1 MQQYFID
8 KLEVSLKERV
18 PLSELDSHHF
28 LNVMRAKI
36 GTEIKVVD
44 RKGFAYVAQLV
55 EINEQIALLEIVRSD
70 ETISIELPVN
80 VTIACG
86 LSKNDKVDTIV
97 QKATECGMNE
107 FIPLALKR
115 DVVKWTGNKVKAKV
129 DRLAKISKAAAEQS
143 HRLVVPEVSD
153 LQTLDQLIKTADSF
167 DVKLIA
173 YEETAKE
180 GLHSQLAEV
189 FRQLEPSQKVL
200 MVFGSEGGLES
211 KEVEKLEAAGFL
223 ACSLGPRILRAETA
237 PIYFL
242 SALSFALE
250 LGKV

>member
-8 KLEVSLKERV
+8 KFEVSLNEHI

-28 LNVMRAKI
+28 INVMRAKI

-44 RKGFAYVAQLV
+44 RKGFAYVAKFV
-55 EINEQIALLEIVRSD
+55 ENNEPIALLEIVRSV
-70 ETISIELPVN
+70 EAISIELPVN

-115 DVVKWTGNKVKAKV
+115 DVVKWTGNKVTSKV
-129 DRLAKISKAAAEQS
+129 ERLAKISKAAAEQS
-143 HRLVVPEVSD
+143 HRLVVPLVRD
-153 LQTLDQLIKTADSF
+153 LHTLDQLIQKANSF

-180 GLHSQLAEV
+180 GFHSQLAEV
-189 FRQLEPSQKVL
+189 FRQLEPRQKVL

-211 KEVEKLEAAGFL
+211 NEVEKLEAAGFL

-242 SALSFALE
+242 SALSFSLE
-250 LGKV
+250 LDKL

>member
-173 YEETAKE
+173 YE
-180 GLHSQLAEV
+180 
-189 FRQLEPSQKVL
+189 
-200 MVFGSEGGLES
+200 
-211 KEVEKLEAAGFL
+211 
-223 ACSLGPRILRAETA
+223 
-237 PIYFL
+237 
-242 SALSFALE
+242 
-250 LGKV
+250 